1 MKNKKQTE
9 KLMKEIE
16 DCLRY
21 MIDEGFVKKKG
32 DKYIMRSEKEIEKEL
47 ESIEKET

>member
-1 MKNKKQTE
+1 MKNKKKTG

-47 ESIEKET
+47 ESIEKER

>member
-1 MKNKKQTE
+1 VKNKKQTE

-32 DKYIMRSEKEIEKEL
+32 DKYIMRSEKEIEKE
-47 ESIEKET
+47 IENVRKDS

>member
-1 MKNKKQTE
+1 
-9 KLMKEIE
+9 MKEIE

-47 ESIEKET
+47 ESIEKER